1 MPQNRLILYESDE
14 NGHPRPVSPYKAAD
28 PDLTAVVARC
38 HDLRPTNF
46 SRAGVDRDDVWVKT
60 QFLSIRT
67 WISGILADFNRSGE
81 QQGKSE
87 ADLEWISKDHQ
98 ERWVYHCS
106 AKSRR
111 YPGVT
116 SYACGILER
125 GSLESLG
132 RDCGK
137 GGRDSSVNGKSYGSD
152 NCYDLFAV
160 GVYETNDPN
169 GKLRYLSEDYYFS
182 RLWASIGGEVW
193 ADVSQPLSHF
203 GTQQFRGHVGSMFVA
218 PDKKL

>member
-1 MPQNRLILYESDE
+1 LQTFRSSLYNHDKTCHFKVLVPVSTRESDE

-60 QFLSIRT
+60 QFLSLRT
-67 WISGILADFNRSGE
+67 WIYGILADFNRSGE

-116 SYACGILER
+116 SYACGILGR

-137 GGRDSSVNGKSYGSD
+137 GGRDSSLNGKSYGSAKTAEQER
-152 NCYDLFAV
+152 DLNPSAKSLK
-160 GVYETNDPN
+160 T
-169 GKLRYLSEDYYFS
+169 
-182 RLWASIGGEVW
+182 
-193 ADVSQPLSHF
+193 PLSF
-203 GTQQFRGHVGSMFVA
+203 SGSPNFSKSSSAAIVGQIT
-218 PDKKL
+218 PR

>member
-28 PDLTAVVARC
+28 PDLTAVVARW

-67 WISGILADFNRSGE
+67 WISGILANFNRSGE

-137 GGRDSSVNGKSYGSD
+137 GGRDSSLNGKSYGSAKTAEQER
-152 NCYDLFAV
+152 DL
-160 GVYETNDPN
+160 DPSA
-169 GKLRYLSEDYYFS
+169 KSLKT
-182 RLWASIGGEVW
+182 
-193 ADVSQPLSHF
+193 PLSF
-203 GTQQFRGHVGSMFVA
+203 SGSPNFSKSSSAAIVGQII
-218 PDKKL
+218 PRWL